1 MKAYFNFDFVIC
13 NGSLSGYLRNPP
25 LSNIEREKITKKN
38 FLKAHL
44 PDSVIE
50 NFTVFIA
57 VALIFYPPVS
67 KHLFLCPLFC
77 ESSFKKASLKKIIS
91 SHSLSLLL

>member
-25 LSNIEREKITKKN
+25 LSNIEREKITK
-38 FLKAHL
+38 FIFSLES
-44 PDSVIE
+44 PVSDSIIE

-67 KHLFLCPLFC
+67 KHLFLCPSFC
-77 ESSFKKASLKKIIS
+77 ESSF
-91 SHSLSLLL
+91 